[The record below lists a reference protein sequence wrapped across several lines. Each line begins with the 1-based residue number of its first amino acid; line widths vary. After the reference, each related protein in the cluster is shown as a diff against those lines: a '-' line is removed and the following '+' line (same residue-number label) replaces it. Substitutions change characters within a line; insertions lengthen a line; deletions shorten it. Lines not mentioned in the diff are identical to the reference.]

1 MESVL
6 IYLGFVSLSSIQSF
20 TFLPSCYSLTQTLF
34 DSYSNLPSSTVLC
47 TAFTPTHVIALTHI
61 LVRVLFLLQLFFS
74 LTPTRAFALFA
85 VAGFLQNLSLPRSEK
100 NSFQRLSSLFSSA
113 KEVESYLCI
122 EREREK
128 EVNHTHSSLH
138 SLLFLHSLGQRRQ
151 HAVDVR
157 RDTPPLPTYYLRWYI
172 YRRRKQTNEIP
183 AVCCQPCTSKNCRR
197 RRRWFCFAFCVS
209 PESMFL
215 TVVVQKLTSQRVANS
230 PSKRINLLFTSE

>member
-1 MESVL
+1 MHGVCPHL
-6 IYLGFVSLSSIQSF
+6 FGLCLSLQHTEFYI
-20 TFLPSCYSLTQTLF
+20 YSLTQTLF

-157 RDTPPLPTYYLRWYI
+157 RDTPPPSYLLPSMVYLSQKKTDKR
-172 YRRRKQTNEIP
+172 NP
-183 AVCCQPCTSKNCRR
+183 CSVLSAVH
-197 RRRWFCFAFCVS
+197 
-209 PESMFL
+209 E
-215 TVVVQKLTSQRVANS
+215 
-230 PSKRINLLFTSE
+230 

>member
-74 LTPTRAFALFA
+74 LTPTRAFTLFA
-85 VAGFLQNLSLPRSEK
+85 VTGFLQNLSLPRSEK

-157 RDTPPLPTYYLRWYI
+157 RDTPPFLPTTFDGIFIAEENR
-172 YRRRKQTNEIP
+172 QTKSL
-183 AVCCQPCTSKNCRR
+183 Q
-197 RRRWFCFAFCVS
+197 CVVS
-209 PESMFL
+209 RARVK
-215 TVVVQKLTSQRVANS
+215 TVVVVVDGFV
-230 PSKRINLLFTSE
+230 LLFVCRPNRCS

>member
-157 RDTPPLPTYYLRWYI
+157 RDTPPPSYLLPSMVYLSQKKTDKR
-172 YRRRKQTNEIP
+172 NP
-183 AVCCQPCTSKNCRR
+183 CSVLSAVH
-197 RRRWFCFAFCVS
+197 
-209 PESMFL
+209 E
-215 TVVVQKLTSQRVANS
+215 
-230 PSKRINLLFTSE
+230 